1 MAREAGAKKVYFASA
16 APPVRYAN
24 VYGIDMPAPSELVAN
39 GRTQEEICEFIG
51 ADRLIF
57 QRLEDLISA
66 VQEGNPNIH
75 TVDASCFDGQYVT
88 GDVTEKF
95 LSQNAG
101 ERGDDVKQKSSETL
115 DFAEINSY
123 H

>member
-1 MAREAGAKKVYFASA
+1 MGLICPHLRK
-16 APPVRYAN
+16 
-24 VYGIDMPAPSELVAN
+24 LVAN
-39 GRTQEEICEFIG
+39 GRTEDEICEFIG

-57 QRLEDLISA
+57 QRLGDLISA
-66 VQEGNPNIH
+66 VREGNSKIYA
-75 TVDASCFDGQYVT
+75 VDASCFDGQYVT

-101 ERGDDVKQKSSETL
+101 ERGDDVKRKSSETL